1 MNIKIILFFLL
12 ASITPLTLI
21 LSYILYFKH
30 KPYVCFGQRK
40 KKILEENQDSVPYI
54 SDTIE
59 YLPMATFGLAISSI
73 LSIGLYIIKFQYNR
87 LQIKRC
93 NPHSL
98 VSTFTVVSFLIALIQ
113 SIGLLG
119 VVSFPQHYI
128 RNVHLVFSAI
138 YFIFGLFYI
147 IISTTLDYNLHLN
160 VLAPKLFIFRI
171 ILSVLYTVAILIF
184 QSTNYKEYNNL
195 CALSE
200 ITCVTLYYLFFISF
214 FHEYKTIVVGED
226 LGYSSF

>member
-1 MNIKIILFFLL
+1 MIKKILFFLL

-21 LSYILYFKH
+21 LSYILYFKQN
-30 KPYVCFGQRK
+30 PY
-40 KKILEENQDSVPYI
+40 ENQDTVPYI

-73 LSIGLYIIKFQYNR
+73 LSIGLYIVKFQYNK
-87 LQIKRC
+87 LQIKKC

-98 VSTFTVVSFLIALIQ
+98 VSTFSVVCLLIALIQ

-160 VLAPKLFIFRI
+160 ILAPKLFIFRI

-214 FHEYKTIVVGED
+214 YHEYKTVVVGED
-226 LGYSSF
+226 SGYISF

>member
-1 MNIKIILFFLL
+1 MIKKILFFLL

-21 LSYILYFKH
+21 LSYILYFKQN
-30 KPYVCFGQRK
+30 PY
-40 KKILEENQDSVPYI
+40 ENQDTVPYI

-73 LSIGLYIIKFQYNR
+73 LSIGLYIVKFQYNR
-87 LQIKRC
+87 LQIKKC
-93 NPHSL
+93 SPHSL
-98 VSTFTVVSFLIALIQ
+98 VSTFSVVCLLIALIQ

-119 VVSFPQHYI
+119 VISFPQHYI

-138 YFIFGLFYI
+138 YFIF
-147 IISTTLDYNLHLN
+147 DYNLHLN
-160 VLAPKLFIFRI
+160 ILAPKLFIFRI

-214 FHEYKTIVVGED
+214 YHEYKTVVVGED
-226 LGYSSF
+226 SGYISF

>member
-1 MNIKIILFFLL
+1 MVSSFIKKILFFIL
-12 ASITPLTLI
+12 ASTTPLTII

-30 KPYVCFGQRK
+30 SPHA
-40 KKILEENQDSVPYI
+40 NQDTVPYI

-73 LSIGLYIIKFQYNR
+73 LSIGLYIIKLQYNR
-87 LQIKRC
+87 LQIK
-93 NPHSL
+93 NGNTHSL
-98 VSTFTVVSFLIALIQ
+98 VSTFNIVCLLIALIQ

-119 VVSFPQHYI
+119 VFSFPQHYI

-160 VLAPKLFIFRI
+160 ILAPKLFIFRI
-171 ILSVLYTVAILIF
+171 VLTVLYTVAILIF

-200 ITCVTLYYLFFISF
+200 ITCVTLYFLFFISF

-226 LGYSSF
+226 SSYYSF